1 MPASSSRFSPATL
14 VFVAGICGFLA
25 LIGWTEYSNWA
36 TQIGRVET
44 NLESAAEAI
53 AQHTDDVVEMSRLPL
68 ASLISEIND
77 EKDNPEQMPKSI
89 RALIKRLMK
98 ASPTLDTLS
107 YIDASG
113 AIVATSASG
122 VPAGLNFS
130 DRDYFHLHRDSNMPL
145 PVVGKPVKSRLSMD
159 WVIPVTQRVVLPN
172 GRFGGVVVSTLRVN
186 HFVNFFSNFNVG
198 GDGSLVIVRGDGV
211 ILVRAPVQ
219 ESLLG
224 ANASQ
229 SELFTRYLKRG
240 TTGAFNYVS
249 PVDKT
254 SRIGG
259 FYQSARSGIV
269 VLAAAS
275 EMDVLMRWAQA
286 ARARWSYAAI
296 LMGAWLLGALYQRR
310 QSRLR
315 RAAEALGA
323 AREAEFRLLA
333 EASGDVI
340 SRFDEDGI
348 REYVSPSSALIL
360 GIAPDKLIGRS
371 VYADMEEETQAIIR
385 EAIERLRT
393 SAAAEKYVVRHVK
406 PSGETVW
413 LETALSKLPS
423 ADPMAGTSGTQVVAI
438 TRDVTLHKHMEDE
451 LGTLANTDELTKLA
465 NRRYFNLRFEDAV
478 SRAVRSSAPVS
489 LLMIDADKFKLFNDT
504 YGHAAGD
511 DCLKKIAGVLRDCVR
526 QPEDLAARY
535 GGEELA
541 VILGAGAA
549 EAAGVAERIRREVER
564 LGLPHP
570 ANAPAGVV
578 TVSIGVATLL
588 PDGTAGASTQA
599 LFAQADG
606 ALYRAKSAGRNRIVA
621 TTDDIA
627 AE

>member
-1 MPASSSRFSPATL
+1 MPMPASSTRFSPAML
-14 VFVAGICGFLA
+14 VFAAGICGFLA

-36 TQIGRVET
+36 TQVGRVET
-44 NLESAAEAI
+44 NLENTAEAI
-53 AQHTDDVVEMSRLPL
+53 AQHTDDVMEMSRLPL
-68 ASLISEIND
+68 ASLIAEIND
-77 EKDNPEQMPKSI
+77 EQNDPAQLPKSVT
-89 RALIKRLMK
+89 ALIKRLTK

-113 AIVATSASG
+113 AIVATSARR
-122 VPAGLNFS
+122 VPPGLNFS
-130 DRDYFHLHRDSNMPL
+130 DRDYFQMHRSSNMPL

-159 WVIPVTQRVVLPN
+159 WIIPVTQRVVLAD
-172 GRFGGVVVSTLRVN
+172 GRFGGVVVSTIRVN
-186 HFVNFFSNFNVG
+186 HFVNFFNNFNVVN
-198 GDGSLVIVRGDGV
+198 DGSMLIVRGDGV
-211 ILVRAPVQ
+211 ILARSPIE

-224 ANASQ
+224 TNISQ
-229 SELFTRYLKRG
+229 HEMFTRYLKQG
-240 TTGAFNYVS
+240 ATGAYHYIS
-249 PVDKT
+249 PVDET
-254 SRIGG
+254 RRIGG

-275 EMDVLMRWAQA
+275 EIDILMRWAQA

-296 LMGAWLLGALYQRR
+296 LMAACLLGALYQRR
-310 QSRLR
+310 QIRLR
-315 RAAEALGA
+315 RAAESRGA

-333 EASGDVI
+333 ESSGDVI

-371 VYADMEEETQAIIR
+371 VFADMEEDTQVIIR
-385 EAIERLRT
+385 DAIDRLRT
-393 SAAAEKYVVRHVK
+393 SAAAEKYVVRHIK
-406 PSGETVW
+406 PNGETVW
-413 LETALSKLPS
+413 LETALSKLPA
-423 ADPMAGTSGTQVVAI
+423 ADPKAGTQVVAI
-438 TRDVTLHKHMEDE
+438 TRDVTVHKHMEDE

-478 SRAVRSSAPVS
+478 ARAKRSLAPVS
-489 LLMIDADKFKLFNDT
+489 LLMIDADRFKLFNDT

-511 DCLKKIAGVLRDCVR
+511 ECLKKIAGVLRDCVR

-541 VILGAGAA
+541 VILGSGAS
-549 EAAGVAERIRREVER
+549 EAAGIAERIRREVER
-564 LGLPHP
+564 LGLPHA
-570 ANAPAGVV
+570 ANEPAGVV

-588 PDGTAGASTQA
+588 ADGTAGASTQA

-606 ALYRAKSAGRNRIVA
+606 ALYRAKSSGRNRIV
-621 TTDDIA
+621 TTADDIA

>member
-1 MPASSSRFSPATL
+1 MPSTPTRLSPATL
-14 VFVAGICGFLA
+14 VFVLGLCGFMA

-36 TQIGRVET
+36 GQINRVET
-44 NLESAAEAI
+44 SLEGTAEAI

-77 EKDNPEQMPKSI
+77 EQGNPEQMPQSI
-89 RALIKRLMK
+89 KALIKRLMK

-113 AIVATSASG
+113 TLLATSARN
-122 VPAGLNFS
+122 VPAGVSFA
-130 DRDYFHLHRDSNMPL
+130 DRDYFHLHQTSNMPL
-145 PVVGKPVKSRLSMD
+145 PVVGKPVKSRLSLD
-159 WVIPVTQRVVLPN
+159 WVIPVTQRVVMAD
-172 GRFGGVVVSTLRVN
+172 GSFGGVVVSTIRVN

-198 GDGSLVIVRGDGV
+198 NDGSLLIVRGDGV
-211 ILVRAPVQ
+211 VLARAPME

-224 ANASQ
+224 INLSQ
-229 SELFTRYLKRG
+229 HEMFGRYLKKS
-240 TTGAFNYVS
+240 TTGAYHYVS
-249 PVDKT
+249 PVDNT
-254 SRIGG
+254 RRIGG
-259 FYQSARSGIV
+259 YYQSPRSGIV

-275 EMDVLMRWAQA
+275 KSEVLMRWALA

-296 LMGAWLLGALYQRR
+296 LMLACLLGTLYQRR
-310 QSRLR
+310 QIRLR

-333 EASGDVI
+333 EASSDVI
-340 SRFDEDGI
+340 SRFDEAGI
-348 REYVSPSSALIL
+348 REYVSPSSAVIL
-360 GIAPDKLIGRS
+360 GITPDKLIGRS
-371 VYADMEEETQAIIR
+371 VFADMEEETQTIIR
-385 EAIERLRT
+385 NAIDRLRE

-406 PSGETVW
+406 PTGETVW
-413 LETALSKLPS
+413 LETALSKLPA
-423 ADPMAGTSGTQVVAI
+423 ADPHSGTQVVAI
-438 TRDVTLHKHMEDE
+438 TRDVTVHKHMEDE

-478 SRAVRSSAPVS
+478 SRAMRSSAPVS
-489 LLMIDADKFKLFNDT
+489 LLMIDADRFKLFNDS

-511 DCLKKIAGVLRDCVR
+511 DCLKKIAAVLRDCVR

-541 VILGAGAA
+541 VILGAGAS
-549 EAAGVAERIRREVER
+549 EAAGIAERIRREVER
-564 LGLPHP
+564 LGLPHA
-570 ANAPAGVV
+570 ANEPAGVV

-606 ALYRAKSAGRNRIVA
+606 ALYRAKTAGRNRIVS
-621 TTDDIA
+621 A
-627 AE
+627 AEEMAAE